1 MTVVNGYIVRCLTV
15 KKREEKPPTHADYL
29 RRLHAQLLPLWE
41 INFETHPNAEDLVN
55 VPILSQEHLLTWG
68 DIKSISSSRKKK
80 NRLCKRKED
89 SDEEQI
95 IQGLEGLEGLE
106 GLLRE
111 RFK

>member
-55 VPILSQEHLLTWG
+55 VPILSQEHLLVSTNSFYT
-68 DIKSISSSRKKK
+68 ITKQH
-80 NRLCKRKED
+80 NRR
-89 SDEEQI
+89 Q
-95 IQGLEGLEGLE
+95 
-106 GLLRE
+106 
-111 RFK
+111 